1 MVERALAAP
10 TTMNEANSRYMI
22 SSLIPGAMSNNRP
35 NKTTTR
41 LTSPGGAAAASNKS
55 VTLATSVTTVED
67 HSMNNELHV

>member
-10 TTMNEANSRYMI
+10 TTMNEANSRYI